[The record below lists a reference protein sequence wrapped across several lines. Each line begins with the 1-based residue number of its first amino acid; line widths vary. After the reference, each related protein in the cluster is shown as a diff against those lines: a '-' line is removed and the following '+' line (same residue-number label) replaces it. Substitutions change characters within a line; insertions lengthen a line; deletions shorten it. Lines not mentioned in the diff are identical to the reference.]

1 MDGYLYKTDS
11 NGNPNVFNV
20 EHNSDDRW
28 LNANNGN
35 ADNFWNPENRWVFAR
50 SKSFYFSPR
59 FYRGEFCFCIFPS
72 QPPSILPISL
82 IFCDN

>member
-35 ADNFWNPENRWVFAR
+35 ANNFWNPENRWVFVR
-50 SKSFYFSPR
+50 RKSFCFSPR
-59 FYRGEFCFCIFPS
+59 FLSGRVLFLDLPH
-72 QPPSILPISL
+72 PPTQHFTYFTDL
-82 IFCDN
+82 